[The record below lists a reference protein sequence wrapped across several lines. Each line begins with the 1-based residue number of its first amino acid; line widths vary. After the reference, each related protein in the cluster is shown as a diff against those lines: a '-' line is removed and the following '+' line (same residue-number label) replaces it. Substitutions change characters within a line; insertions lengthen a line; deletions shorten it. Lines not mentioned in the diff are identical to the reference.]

1 MKMNRR
7 NCISAALAASIL
19 AESLAEAEQNSNAEE
34 MQFPLIKKYGGVF
47 PIDGLAEPPLAGMKV
62 VFDVTTEAE
71 PGQLNKGLEV
81 VARFLNLAAAAGVSM
96 KSLRVE
102 VVVHGKAL
110 VCFMNQKVYAGKNGG
125 KVNPN
130 EDLIKS
136 LSEAGVP
143 IMACSQAVR
152 RNQFAMS
159 DLHDLVKPVS
169 SAMIVSIDRQQKGWA
184 VLVPH

>member
-19 AESLAEAEQNSNAEE
+19 AESLAEAEQNSNLEE

-47 PIDGLAEPPLAGMKV
+47 PIDGLAEPPLTGMKV

-102 VVVHGKAL
+102 VVVH
-110 VCFMNQKVYAGKNGG
+110 
-125 KVNPN
+125 
-130 EDLIKS
+130 
-136 LSEAGVP
+136 LSA
-143 IMACSQAVR
+143 S
-152 RNQFAMS
+152 
-159 DLHDLVKPVS
+159 
-169 SAMIVSIDRQQKGWA
+169 
-184 VLVPH
+184 